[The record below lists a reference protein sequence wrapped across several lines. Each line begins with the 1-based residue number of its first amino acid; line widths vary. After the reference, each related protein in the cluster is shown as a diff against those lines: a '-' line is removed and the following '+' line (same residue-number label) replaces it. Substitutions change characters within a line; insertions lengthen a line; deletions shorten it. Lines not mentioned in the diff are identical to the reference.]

1 MLSMKIE
8 SRGNMALSKEEIQVQ
23 MDSEINDFY
32 ERIEEII
39 QNKGFSRSEIS
50 RRMGAKTRQVFS
62 EQVSKRMKRISL
74 KTVLNIAN
82 KGLKVP
88 LVTLFGEESHSNK
101 VDEDKIV
108 KNFNNILYHELFV
121 ERSSY
126 NQARL
131 QEEFTYYPIDLRKIK
146 QGVLEITLMSIVKA
160 HVVFGVPYAELLEGE
175 NYDDNTHEVRKLI
188 LPKRNEN
195 KIFTRYA
202 IIKRFSFKTSDTKAL
217 RDWILSDNQLTT
229 ETFKTAIEDY
239 QKLGMNYLTLR
250 WLTNNPV
257 ELDVNNYVFCSKR
270 PKDKTDKLTVD
281 GVPVRNCEYP
291 AENTIIHDMV
301 KINDLGYVKNKTKE
315 QLMQLGFK
323 PRKHKNKGDYHIMEV
338 KISDYNIL
346 FDYLKKHS
354 ILYVACYYPEET
366 KVDET

>member
-121 ERSSY
+121 ERSNY

-131 QEEFTYYPIDLRKIK
+131 QKEFTYYPIDLRKIK

-160 HVVFGVPYAELLEGE
+160 HVVFGVPYAE
-175 NYDDNTHEVRKLI
+175 
-188 LPKRNEN
+188 
-195 KIFTRYA
+195 
-202 IIKRFSFKTSDTKAL
+202 
-217 RDWILSDNQLTT
+217 
-229 ETFKTAIEDY
+229 
-239 QKLGMNYLTLR
+239 
-250 WLTNNPV
+250 
-257 ELDVNNYVFCSKR
+257 
-270 PKDKTDKLTVD
+270 
-281 GVPVRNCEYP
+281 
-291 AENTIIHDMV
+291 
-301 KINDLGYVKNKTKE
+301 
-315 QLMQLGFK
+315 
-323 PRKHKNKGDYHIMEV
+323 
-338 KISDYNIL
+338 
-346 FDYLKKHS
+346 
-354 ILYVACYYPEET
+354 
-366 KVDET
+366 